1 MKIILLMLV
10 TFSYVFANICVMPS
24 PLTLQLIIEY
34 TKWRSW
40 DQIVLFDN
48 LSPKNCVMRYARPLM
63 ACLAE
68 SGISVSIQSATNPN
82 IPVALTIRRH
92 RIGSIVLLDGF
103 NFTSPNNVLQVAS
116 QKLLFNYYVSWF
128 MITARNTDTTIDGVL
143 KDLNIGIDSDVV
155 VATSLH
161 SQDVMRELTLKY
173 RNRTCS
179 SLRHYGQPVNF
190 RNLTERQNPDRMMN
204 LDYITRENRTMCYHF
219 LHVYKIRNN
228 DNSSL
233 VVYSLGSWC
242 PGIVLLKNPMSV
254 KLRKDFKGWP
264 IIFGVLNGTNDGQTD
279 ITNEFEVNDIAPLLD
294 FANSV
299 THELNASMDLIA
311 HDKLGTL
318 TNKVWSNLLGDV
330 VTGNVDAGLGYI
342 TINDERLEDMTFSH
356 PLIRYMRNVYYH
368 PLETGT
374 MRDIFLQP
382 FNDRLLGC
390 VAATYFLILLS
401 MGTIIY
407 VAKRT
412 LHPEEEKN
420 VGLGEAALWCMSVM
434 CMQGSPWIPKSP
446 SGKILLLFSLIFALV
461 TYNAYAGFITS
472 ILSVQAS
479 GIRSITDLLFNNFKL
494 GYSITDDEYIRN
506 VNDSNLRQLY
516 IKAFNSRESRLSAT
530 TGLMKASQERYGFF
544 VSATLARRALRTTFI
559 QERCTLKELPLPQ
572 TFTLVALPMANTCP
586 YKKIINLSI
595 LRIQEHGV
603 LRRIA
608 ERMLP
613 EMPTCKAPTTFNSAR
628 LADVYSAFLILI
640 VGLITAVSIGI
651 FERIWNKRK
660 QMQESIVRGFREHHF
675 IPHMPHIHFHYPHRH
690 HHQLDHHHSPSLPP
704 PPSHNPNDHSNH
716 HHLRY
721 QGHHHNDH
729 SYQPYAINSNK
740 PVITTPYLI
749 DYSNLAQKNSD
760 NVMTIKKKSNEP
772 SSNVSTIVKGR
783 SSATRSSS
791 VRKRSTNSMSK
802 KVSWVSFVGISKK
815 KSIIPIDTRKISTE
829 NIVNTK
835 NTEETDET
843 KLDVLPFQL

>member
-1 MKIILLMLV
+1 MKTILLILSSL
-10 TFSYVFANICVMPS
+10 FFVFVNNCIIPS
-24 PLTLQLIIEY
+24 PLTLQLMIEY
-34 TKWRSW
+34 AKWRSW

-48 LSPKNCVMRYARPLM
+48 LSSKNCVLKYARPLM
-63 ACLAE
+63 TCLAE
-68 SGISVSIQSATNPN
+68 RGISVSIQSATNPN

-92 RIGSIVLLDGF
+92 RIGSIVLLDGL
-103 NFTSPNNVLQVAS
+103 NLTSSDNVLHVAS

-128 MITARNTDTTIDGVL
+128 MITARNTDTTIDAVL

-155 VATSLH
+155 VATSSN

-179 SLRHYGQPVNF
+179 NFRQYGQLVDFQNLSER
-190 RNLTERQNPDRMMN
+190 RNSDRTMN
-204 LDYITRENRTMCYHF
+204 LDYITRENRTMCFHF
-219 LHVYKIRNN
+219 LHVYKIRNS

-242 PGIVLLKNPMSV
+242 PGLFLLKNPMSV

-279 ITNEFEVNDIAPLLD
+279 ITDEVEVNDIVPLLD

-299 THELNASMDLIA
+299 THDLNASMELIP

-330 VTGNVDAGLGYI
+330 VAGTVDVGLGYI
-342 TINDERLEDMTFSH
+342 TINEERLGDMAFSH

-420 VGLGEAALWCMSVM
+420 VGLGEAALWCMSIM

-446 SGKILLLFSLIFALV
+446 SGKTLLLFSLVFALV

-479 GIRSITDLLFNNFKL
+479 GIKSITDLLFNNFKL

-506 VNDSNLRQLY
+506 VNDSHLRQLY
-516 IKAFNSRESRLSAT
+516 IKAFNNRESRLGAT
-530 TGLMKASQERYGFF
+530 TGLMKAAQGRYGFF
-544 VSATLARRALRTTFI
+544 VSATLARRVLRTTFI
-559 QERCTLKELPLPQ
+559 QERCSLKELPLPQ

-608 ERMLP
+608 EKMLP
-613 EMPTCKAPTTFNSAR
+613 EMPRCKAPTTFNSAR
-628 LADVYSAFLILI
+628 FADVYSAFLILI

-660 QMQESIVRGFREHHF
+660 QMQDSIVRGFREHHF
-675 IPHMPHIHFHYPHRH
+675 IPHMPHIHFHYHHRH
-690 HHQLDHHHSPSLPP
+690 HQQLDHHPLPHNTNHHSNRH
-704 PPSHNPNDHSNH
+704 PSHHGYHNDHSFQPYFINDHSNKPAT
-716 HHLRY
+716 
-721 QGHHHNDH
+721 
-729 SYQPYAINSNK
+729 SYFINYPNFAS
-740 PVITTPYLI
+740 
-749 DYSNLAQKNSD
+749 KNSEMISM
-760 NVMTIKKKSNEP
+760 NRKKPNE
-772 SSNVSTIVKGR
+772 SLNVSSIMKNR
-783 SSATRSSS
+783 SSVKHSSS
-791 VRKRSTNSMSK
+791 IRKRSANNISK
-802 KVSWVSFVGISKK
+802 RAFWASFVGTSQKQ
-815 KSIIPIDTRKISTE
+815 SNVTIDKRDILVEKTIKTE
-829 NIVNTK
+829 
-835 NTEETDET
+835 NTEEN
-843 KLDVLPFQL
+843 KKNNSDVLPFRL

>member
-1 MKIILLMLV
+1 MKIILLILSSL
-10 TFSYVFANICVMPS
+10 FFVFVNNCVIPS
-24 PLTLQLIIEY
+24 PLTLQLMIEY
-34 TKWRSW
+34 AKWRSW

-48 LSPKNCVMRYARPLM
+48 LSSKNCVLKYARPLM
-63 ACLAE
+63 TCLAE
-68 SGISVSIQSATNPN
+68 RGISVSIQSATNPN
-82 IPVALTIRRH
+82 IPVALTIQRH
-92 RIGSIVLLDGF
+92 RIGSIVLLDGL
-103 NFTSPNNVLQVAS
+103 NLTSSDNVLHVAS

-128 MITARNTDTTIDGVL
+128 MITARNTDTTIDAVL

-155 VATSLH
+155 VATSSN
-161 SQDVMRELTLKY
+161 SQDVMWELTLKY

-179 SLRHYGQPVNF
+179 NFRQYGQLVDFQNLSER
-190 RNLTERQNPDRMMN
+190 RNSDRTMN
-204 LDYITRENRTMCYHF
+204 LDYITRENRTMCFHF
-219 LHVYKIRNN
+219 LHVYKIRNS

-242 PGIVLLKNPMSV
+242 PGLFLLKNPISV

-279 ITNEFEVNDIAPLLD
+279 ITDEVEVNDIVPLLD

-299 THELNASMDLIA
+299 THDLNASMELIP

-318 TNKVWSNLLGDV
+318 TNKVWSNLLGNVVAGTVDV
-330 VTGNVDAGLGYI
+330 GLGYI
-342 TINDERLEDMTFSH
+342 TINEERLGDMAFSH

-420 VGLGEAALWCMSVM
+420 VGLGEAALWCMSIM

-446 SGKILLLFSLIFALV
+446 SGKTLLLFSLVFALV

-506 VNDSNLRQLY
+506 VNDSHLRQLY
-516 IKAFNSRESRLSAT
+516 IKAFNNRESRLGAT
-530 TGLMKASQERYGFF
+530 TGLMKAAQGRYGFF

-559 QERCTLKELPLPQ
+559 QERCSLKELPLPQ

-608 ERMLP
+608 EKMLP
-613 EMPTCKAPTTFNSAR
+613 EMPRCKAPTTFNSAR
-628 LADVYSAFLILI
+628 FADVYSAFLILI
-640 VGLITAVSIGI
+640 VGLITAVTIGI

-660 QMQESIVRGFREHHF
+660 QMQDSIVRGFREHHF
-675 IPHMPHIHFHYPHRH
+675 IPHMPHIHFHYHHRH
-690 HHQLDHHHSPSLPP
+690 HQQLDHHPLPHNTNRHSNRH
-704 PPSHNPNDHSNH
+704 PSHHGYHNDHSFQPYFINDHSNKPAT
-716 HHLRY
+716 
-721 QGHHHNDH
+721 
-729 SYQPYAINSNK
+729 SYFINYPNFAS
-740 PVITTPYLI
+740 
-749 DYSNLAQKNSD
+749 KNSE
-760 NVMTIKKKSNEP
+760 TISMN
-772 SSNVSTIVKGR
+772 
-783 SSATRSSS
+783 
-791 VRKRSTNSMSK
+791 RKRSNELLNVSSIMKDRSSVKHSSSIRKRSANNISK
-802 KVSWVSFVGISKK
+802 RAFWASFVGTSQKQSNITIGKRDILVEK
-815 KSIIPIDTRKISTE
+815 TIKTE
-829 NIVNTK
+829 
-835 NTEETDET
+835 NTEENKTT
-843 KLDVLPFQL
+843 NSNVLPFRL

>member
-1 MKIILLMLV
+1 MKTILLILSS
-10 TFSYVFANICVMPS
+10 FFFVFVNNCVIPS
-24 PLTLQLIIEY
+24 PLTLQLMIEY
-34 TKWRSW
+34 AKWRSW

-48 LSPKNCVMRYARPLM
+48 LSSKNCVLKYARPLM
-63 ACLAE
+63 TCLAE
-68 SGISVSIQSATNPN
+68 RGISVSIQSATNPN

-92 RIGSIVLLDGF
+92 RIGSIVLLDGL
-103 NFTSPNNVLQVAS
+103 NLTSSDNVLHVAS

-128 MITARNTDTTIDGVL
+128 MITARNTDTTIDAVL

-155 VATSLH
+155 VATSSN

-179 SLRHYGQPVNF
+179 NFRQYGQLVDFQNLSER
-190 RNLTERQNPDRMMN
+190 RNSDRTMN
-204 LDYITRENRTMCYHF
+204 LDYVTRENRTMCFHF
-219 LHVYKIRNN
+219 LHVYKIRNS

-242 PGIVLLKNPMSV
+242 PGLFLLKNPMSV

-279 ITNEFEVNDIAPLLD
+279 ITDEVEVNDIVPLLD

-299 THELNASMDLIA
+299 THDLNASMELIP

-330 VTGNVDAGLGYI
+330 VAGTVDVGLGYI
-342 TINDERLEDMTFSH
+342 TINEERLGDMAFSH

-420 VGLGEAALWCMSVM
+420 VGLGEAALWCMSIM

-446 SGKILLLFSLIFALV
+446 SGKTLLLFSLVFALV

-506 VNDSNLRQLY
+506 VNDSHLRQLY
-516 IKAFNSRESRLSAT
+516 IKAFNNRESRLGAT
-530 TGLMKASQERYGFF
+530 TGLMKAAQGRYGFF

-559 QERCTLKELPLPQ
+559 QERCSLKELPLPQ

-608 ERMLP
+608 EKMLP
-613 EMPTCKAPTTFNSAR
+613 EMPRCKAPTTFNSAR
-628 LADVYSAFLILI
+628 FADVYSAFLILI

-660 QMQESIVRGFREHHF
+660 QMQDSIVRGFREHHF
-675 IPHMPHIHFHYPHRH
+675 IPHMPHIHFHYHHRH
-690 HHQLDHHHSPSLPP
+690 HQQLDHHLLPHNTNRHSNRH
-704 PPSHNPNDHSNH
+704 PSHHGYHNDHSFQPYFINDHSNKPAT
-716 HHLRY
+716 
-721 QGHHHNDH
+721 
-729 SYQPYAINSNK
+729 SYFINYPNFAS
-740 PVITTPYLI
+740 
-749 DYSNLAQKNSD
+749 KNSE
-760 NVMTIKKKSNEP
+760 TISMNRKRPNEP
-772 SSNVSTIVKGR
+772 LNVSSIMKDR
-783 SSATRSSS
+783 SSVKHSSS
-791 VRKRSTNSMSK
+791 IRKRSANNISK
-802 KVSWVSFVGISKK
+802 RAFWASFVGTSQKQ
-815 KSIIPIDTRKISTE
+815 SNVTIDKRDILVEKTIKTE
-829 NIVNTK
+829 
-835 NTEETDET
+835 NTEE
-843 KLDVLPFQL
+843 KKKKNSDVLPFRL

>member
-1 MKIILLMLV
+1 
-10 TFSYVFANICVMPS
+10 MPS

-103 NFTSPNNVLQVAS
+103 NFTSPNNVLQMAS

-179 SLRHYGQPVNF
+179 SLRRYGQPVNF
-190 RNLTERQNPDRMMN
+190 QNLTERQNPDRMMN

-294 FANSV
+294 FANS
-299 THELNASMDLIA
+299 
-311 HDKLGTL
+311 
-318 TNKVWSNLLGDV
+318 
-330 VTGNVDAGLGYI
+330 
-342 TINDERLEDMTFSH
+342 
-356 PLIRYMRNVYYH
+356 
-368 PLETGT
+368 
-374 MRDIFLQP
+374 
-382 FNDRLLGC
+382 
-390 VAATYFLILLS
+390 
-401 MGTIIY
+401 
-407 VAKRT
+407 
-412 LHPEEEKN
+412 
-420 VGLGEAALWCMSVM
+420 
-434 CMQGSPWIPKSP
+434 
-446 SGKILLLFSLIFALV
+446 
-461 TYNAYAGFITS
+461 
-472 ILSVQAS
+472 
-479 GIRSITDLLFNNFKL
+479 
-494 GYSITDDEYIRN
+494 N

-516 IKAFNSRESRLSAT
+516 IKAFNSRESRLGAT

-660 QMQESIVRGFREHHF
+660 QMQESIVRGFR
-675 IPHMPHIHFHYPHRH
+675 
-690 HHQLDHHHSPSLPP
+690 
-704 PPSHNPNDHSNH
+704 
-716 HHLRY
+716 
-721 QGHHHNDH
+721 HHHNDH
-729 SYQPYAINSNK
+729 SYQPYTINDHSNK
-740 PVITTPYLI
+740 PVIAASYLI

-760 NVMTIKKKSNEP
+760 NVTTIRKKSNET
-772 SSNVSTIVKGR
+772 SSTIVKGR

-791 VRKRSTNSMSK
+791 VRKRSANGMSK
-802 KVSWVSFVGISKK
+802 KVSWVSFIGISQK
-815 KSIIPIDTRKISTE
+815 KSIIPIDKLKVSTD
-829 NIVNTK
+829 NTIKTK

-843 KLDVLPFQL
+843 KLDVLPFRL

>member
-1 MKIILLMLV
+1 MKTVLLMLSSL
-10 TFSYVFANICVMPS
+10 FFVFANSCVIPS

-34 TKWRSW
+34 VKWRSW

-48 LSPKNCVMRYARPLM
+48 LSSKNCVLRYARPLM
-63 ACLAE
+63 SCLAE
-68 SGISVSIQSATNPN
+68 RGISVSIQSATNPN

-92 RIGSIVLLDGF
+92 RIGSIVLLDGL
-103 NFTSPNNVLQVAS
+103 NLTSSDNVLQVAS

-128 MITARNTDTTIDGVL
+128 MITARNTDTTIDAVL

-155 VATSLH
+155 VATSSN
-161 SQDVMRELTLKY
+161 SQDVMWELTLKY

-179 SLRHYGQPVNF
+179 NFRQYGQLFDFQNLPERRNF
-190 RNLTERQNPDRMMN
+190 DRMMN
-204 LDYITRENRTMCYHF
+204 LDYIARENRTMCFHF
-219 LHVYKIRNN
+219 LHVYKIRNS

-242 PGIVLLKNPMSV
+242 PGLFLLKDPMSV

-264 IIFGVLNGTNDGQTD
+264 MIFGVLNGTNDGQTD
-279 ITNEFEVNDIAPLLD
+279 ITDEVVVNDITPLLD

-299 THELNASMDLIA
+299 THDLNASIELIP

-318 TNKVWSNLLGDV
+318 TNKIWSHLLGDV
-330 VTGNVDAGLGYI
+330 VAGTVDAGLGYI
-342 TINDERLEDMTFSH
+342 TINEERLGDMTFSH

-412 LHPEEEKN
+412 LHSEEEKN
-420 VGLGEAALWCMSVM
+420 VGLGEAALWCMSIM

-446 SGKILLLFSLIFALV
+446 SGKTLLLFSLVFALV

-506 VNDSNLRQLY
+506 VNDSHLRQLY
-516 IKAFNSRESRLSAT
+516 IKAFNNRESRLGAM
-530 TGLMKASQERYGFF
+530 TGLMKAAQGRYGFF

-559 QERCTLKELPLPQ
+559 QERCSLKELPLPQ

-675 IPHMPHIHFHYPHRH
+675 IPHMPHIHFHYHHRH
-690 HHQLDHHHSPSLPP
+690 HQHLDHP
-704 PPSHNPNDHSNH
+704 PPSNSNRHSNH
-716 HHLRY
+716 HSSHHRY
-721 QGHHHNDH
+721 HNDQ
-729 SYQPYAINSNK
+729 SFQPYFINEHSNK
-740 PVITTPYLI
+740 PAAPYFI
-749 DYSNLAQKNSD
+749 NCPNIVSKNSE
-760 NVMTIKKKSNEP
+760 TILTKMERPNEASNII
-772 SSNVSTIVKGR
+772 SSIVKDR
-783 SSATRSSS
+783 SSAKRPSSI
-791 VRKRSTNSMSK
+791 RKRSANNMSK
-802 KVSWVSFVGISKK
+802 RAFWTSFVGITQKQSKVTIEK
-815 KSIIPIDTRKISTE
+815 REVLAEKTI
-829 NIVNTK
+829 
-835 NTEETDET
+835 NTEERKKT
-843 KLDVLPFQL
+843 KTEVLPFRL